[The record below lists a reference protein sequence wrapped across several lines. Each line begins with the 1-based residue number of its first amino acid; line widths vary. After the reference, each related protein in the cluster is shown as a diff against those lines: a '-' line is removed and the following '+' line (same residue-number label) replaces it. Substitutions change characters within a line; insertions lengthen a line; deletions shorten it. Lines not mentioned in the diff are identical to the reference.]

1 MWRVETSTLMCAR
14 GRLANCRL
22 TLWTLLARA
31 SIIVAWPTPAAIAA
45 QQATATIPIIMV
57 GIGDLVGTGLVASLA
72 RPGANITGFANLGSD
87 LSAKQVELLAQVVGG
102 ATRIGIVANP
112 ENPAVVSQ
120 LSEVETAVRVLG
132 LKAEIVNAR
141 LAEEYKT
148 AFDHLSRAAVNAVLV
163 VPDPSVIE
171 HRVIISAAALKG
183 KLATVFQRRENV
195 EAGGLMSYGPHLTD
209 QFRQILQDPATASG
223 GSQPLRI

>member
-1 MWRVETSTLMCAR
+1 
-14 GRLANCRL
+14 
-22 TLWTLLARA
+22 
-31 SIIVAWPTPAAIAA
+31 
-45 QQATATIPIIMV
+45 MV

-72 RPGANITGFANLGSD
+72 RPGANITGFANLVSD

-171 HRVIISAAALKG
+171 HRVIISAAALNELPSNACAVAAPTRS
-183 KLATVFQRRENV
+183 LATRDVCFTHCGVRFGLFMTHYPYRFFTAE
-195 EAGGLMSYGPHLTD
+195 GGLMSYGADVPDL
-209 QFRQILQDPATASG
+209 F
-223 GSQPLRI
+223 